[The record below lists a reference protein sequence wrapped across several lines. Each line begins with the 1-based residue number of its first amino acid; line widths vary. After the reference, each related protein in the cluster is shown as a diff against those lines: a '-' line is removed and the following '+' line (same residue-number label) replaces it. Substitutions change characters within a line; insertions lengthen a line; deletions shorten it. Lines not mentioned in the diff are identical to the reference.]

1 LELVL
6 SFLLKW
12 PVYMAQLNLNT
23 RMRETGS
30 EAFMLWTVDPSEVD
44 VVVVVTEDVVVVVTE
59 GVAAVAVDVK
69 VAVAI
74 NLQPLMV
81 LIFRTPA
88 VLLRGRSGK
97 PWVMGATLF
106 DSYVNVIRVLVADG
120 DPPVAEEAEAITT
133 LNVVSLQLRQ
143 MIQTRQRILP
153 LPPVITMTVVDVMD
167 AGLVEGPMVGAALDS
182 LGR

>member
-1 LELVL
+1 
-6 SFLLKW
+6 
-12 PVYMAQLNLNT
+12 MAQLNLNT

-30 EAFMLWTVDPSEVD
+30 EAFMLWTVDPSEV
-44 VVVVVTEDVVVVVTE
+44 DVVVVVTE

-88 VLLRGRSGK
+88 VPLRGRSGR
-97 PWVMGATLF
+97 PWVMGAILF

-120 DPPVAEEAEAITT
+120 DPPVAAEVAEAITT

-143 MIQTRQRILP
+143 MIQTQQRILP

>member
-1 LELVL
+1 
-6 SFLLKW
+6 
-12 PVYMAQLNLNT
+12 
-23 RMRETGS
+23 MRETGS

-44 VVVVVTEDVVVVVTE
+44 VVVVVTE
-59 GVAAVAVDVK
+59 GVAAVAVDVE
-69 VAVAI
+69 VTVAI

-81 LIFRTPA
+81 LIFQTPT
-88 VLLRGRSGK
+88 VPLRGRSGK

-120 DPPVAEEAEAITT
+120 DPPVAAEVAEAITT

>member
-6 SFLLKW
+6 SSLLKW
-12 PVYMAQLNLNT
+12 PVCTAQLNLNT

-44 VVVVVTEDVVVVVTE
+44 VVVVVTE
-59 GVAAVAVDVK
+59 GVAAVAVDVE
-69 VAVAI
+69 VTVAI

-81 LIFRTPA
+81 LIFQTPT
-88 VLLRGRSGK
+88 VPLRGRSGK

-106 DSYVNVIRVLVADG
+106 DSYVNVIRVLVVDG
-120 DPPVAEEAEAITT
+120 DPPVAVEVAEAITT

>member
-1 LELVL
+1 
-6 SFLLKW
+6 
-12 PVYMAQLNLNT
+12 
-23 RMRETGS
+23 MRETGS

-44 VVVVVTEDVVVVVTE
+44 VVVVVTE

-69 VAVAI
+69 VAMAI

-88 VLLRGRSGK
+88 VPLRGRSGK

-120 DPPVAEEAEAITT
+120 DPPVAAEEAAAITT

>member
-6 SFLLKW
+6 SSLLKW
-12 PVYMAQLNLNT
+12 PVCMAQLNLNT

-30 EAFMLWTVDPSEVD
+30 EAFMLWTVDPSEV
-44 VVVVVTEDVVVVVTE
+44 DVVVVVTE

-88 VLLRGRSGK
+88 VPLRGRSGR
-97 PWVMGATLF
+97 PWVMGAILF

-120 DPPVAEEAEAITT
+120 DPPVAAEVAEAITT

>member
-1 LELVL
+1 
-6 SFLLKW
+6 
-12 PVYMAQLNLNT
+12 MAQLNLNT

-30 EAFMLWTVDPSEVD
+30 EAFMLWTVDPSEA
-44 VVVVVTEDVVVVVTE
+44 DVVVVVTE

-81 LIFRTPA
+81 LIFRTPT
-88 VLLRGRSGK
+88 VPLRGRSGK

-106 DSYVNVIRVLVADG
+106 DSYVNVIRVLVVDG
-120 DPPVAEEAEAITT
+120 DTPVMAEVAEAITT

-143 MIQTRQRILP
+143 MIQTQQRILP
-153 LPPVITMTVVDVMD
+153 LPPVIIMTVVDVMD

>member
-1 LELVL
+1 
-6 SFLLKW
+6 
-12 PVYMAQLNLNT
+12 MAQLNLNT

-44 VVVVVTEDVVVVVTE
+44 VVVVVTE

-81 LIFRTPA
+81 LIFQTPT
-88 VLLRGRSGK
+88 VPLRGRSGK

-106 DSYVNVIRVLVADG
+106 DSYVNVIRVLVVDG
-120 DPPVAEEAEAITT
+120 DPPVAVEVAEAITT

>member
-1 LELVL
+1 
-6 SFLLKW
+6 
-12 PVYMAQLNLNT
+12 MAQLNLNT

-44 VVVVVTEDVVVVVTE
+44 VVVVVTE

-69 VAVAI
+69 VAVMI

-81 LIFRTPA
+81 LIFRTPT
-88 VLLRGRSGK
+88 VPLRGRSGK

-120 DPPVAEEAEAITT
+120 DPPVAAEEAEAITT

>member
-1 LELVL
+1 
-6 SFLLKW
+6 
-12 PVYMAQLNLNT
+12 MAQLNLNT

-44 VVVVVTEDVVVVVTE
+44 VVVVVTE

-69 VAVAI
+69 VAIAI

-81 LIFRTPA
+81 LIFQTPT
-88 VLLRGRSGK
+88 VPLRGRSGK

-106 DSYVNVIRVLVADG
+106 DSYVNVIRVLVVDG
-120 DPPVAEEAEAITT
+120 DPPVAVEVAEAITT

-143 MIQTRQRILP
+143 MIQTQQQILP

>member
-6 SFLLKW
+6 SSLLKW

-44 VVVVVTEDVVVVVTE
+44 VVVVVTE

-74 NLQPLMV
+74 KLQPLMV

-88 VLLRGRSGK
+88 ILL
-97 PWVMGATLF
+97 
-106 DSYVNVIRVLVADG
+106 
-120 DPPVAEEAEAITT
+120 
-133 LNVVSLQLRQ
+133 
-143 MIQTRQRILP
+143 
-153 LPPVITMTVVDVMD
+153 
-167 AGLVEGPMVGAALDS
+167 
-182 LGR
+182 

>member
-1 LELVL
+1 
-6 SFLLKW
+6 
-12 PVYMAQLNLNT
+12 MAQLNLNT

-30 EAFMLWTVDPSEVD
+30 EAFMLWTVDPSEV
-44 VVVVVTEDVVVVVTE
+44 DVVVVVTE

-88 VLLRGRSGK
+88 VPLRGRSGK

-106 DSYVNVIRVLVADG
+106 DSYVNVIRVLVVDG
-120 DPPVAEEAEAITT
+120 DPLVAVEVAEAITT